1 MKIFCDIEPS
11 TYQVQTH
18 NLWFR
23 KLNYVLCNYPNFE
36 QMINLIR
43 ISTIIFLEQWTG
55 SWIHF
60 QQKMALL
67 SKGKVLKRLT
77 LCMLQFTILLKLL
90 GFFFYFLFQSPDLF
104 KPPSLFQHP
113 SPHKMGGRF
122 IWVGLVWAIA
132 VKNISPYSP
141 YTNIHN
147 SHQNL
152 FNLWTGL
159 TRNSSSFGSDNPY
172 PVST

>member
-43 ISTIIFLEQWTG
+43 ISTIIFLEHWTMNRIMNPF
-55 SWIHF
+55 SAT
-60 QQKMALL
+60 KMALL

-77 LCMLQFTILLKLL
+77 LCMLQFTIILKLL
-90 GFFFYFLFQSPDLF
+90 GIFFYSNFYFKVQTSSSPPLFFSIL
-104 KPPSLFQHP
+104 PPT
-113 SPHKMGGRF
+113 R
-122 IWVGLVWAIA
+122 WVGVLYGWA
-132 VKNISPYSP
+132 
-141 YTNIHN
+141 
-147 SHQNL
+147 
-152 FNLWTGL
+152 
-159 TRNSSSFGSDNPY
+159 
-172 PVST
+172 